1 MEKNI
6 YLDLMDDDEPKKA
19 PVHRAKPAQPVETKP
34 DLSAPRIA
42 PDWAT
47 VNGNEPVPANDNP
60 VLLNPIEKENSNHN
74 TYLDLMDD
82 QEHKF
87 HPNSGVAL
95 GNYLSLY
102 GSNLAANADPLAE
115 QAGKLPAGS
124 LAELRGA
131 MNPTKG
137 KITPAM
143 AAQAIVEARTPPVA
157 PVPAMPVEKPL
168 PQSSGGKWLENYANI
183 ESPDFVGGVP
193 ESAQTYQRSKPTGK
207 VTSKLY
213 KKFGNKPLNIAGQ
226 AAQNALSEDEALMRV
241 RQALYEREM
250 HKIAVQNANKAAAER
265 VAQVEREAQTLG
277 QASKSAKALSVLGT
291 TAGVAGAGL
300 GAYDAYKR
308 MHEGDTYGAALGGLG
323 TVAGLAPMVMGSA
336 GILPAVGAAA
346 PLMMMAHDRI
356 EHLKQHPEDVQLQND
371 RFDPLG
377 MPIR

>member
-1 MEKNI
+1 MATNM

-19 PVHRAKPAQPVETKP
+19 SVHHAKTAKPASNPFDSSP

-60 VLLNPIEKENSNHN
+60 VLLNPIEKEDSNHN

-82 QEHKF
+82 EEHKF
-87 HPNSGVAL
+87 HPNSGAAL

-102 GSNLAANADPLAE
+102 GGDEVANAGTRAE
-115 QAGKLPAGS
+115 QVWKLPAGS
-124 LAELRGA
+124 
-131 MNPTKG
+131 
-137 KITPAM
+137 I
-143 AAQAIVEARTPPVA
+143 AQANAALKESKA
-157 PVPAMPVEKPL
+157 AMT
-168 PQSSGGKWLENYANI
+168 SGGKWLKNWANI
-183 ESPDFVGGVP
+183 NRPEFVGGVP
-193 ESAQTYQRSKPTGK
+193 EASQTFESIKPQGK
-207 VTSKLY
+207 ITSKNY
-213 KKFGNKPLNIAGQ
+213 SRFGTKPLHISGQIAQNELAELAAAQ
-226 AAQNALSEDEALMRV
+226 AAKQ
-241 RQALYEREM
+241 
-250 HKIAVQNANKAAAER
+250 
-265 VAQVEREAQTLG
+265 AQTLEH
-277 QASKSAKALSVLGT
+277 ASKAAKILSGFGK
-291 TAGVAGAGL
+291 TAGVAGVGL

-323 TVAGLAPMVMGSA
+323 TAASIAPMFMGSA

>member
-6 YLDLMDDDEPKKA
+6 YLDLMDDEGPKKV
-19 PVHRAKPAQPVETKP
+19 PVHHAKPTQP
-34 DLSAPRIA
+34 DMSAPRIA

-47 VNGNEPVPANDNP
+47 VNGNEPVPSQDNP
-60 VLLNPIEKENSNHN
+60 VLLNPIEKEDSNHN

-82 QEHKF
+82 EEHKF
-87 HPNSGVAL
+87 HSNSGTDL

-102 GSNLAANADPLAE
+102 GSNLAANAGTRAE
-115 QAGKLPAGS
+115 QVWKLPAGS
-124 LAELRGA
+124 LAELRAA
-131 MNPTKG
+131 MNPTKA

-143 AAQAIVEARTPPVA
+143 AAQALVEARTPPVA
-157 PVPAMPVEKPL
+157 QVPAMPVEKPL
-168 PQSSGGKWLENYANI
+168 PGTSGAKWLENYANI
-183 ESPDFVGGVP
+183 QDPEFSGGVP
-193 ESAQTYQRSKPTGK
+193 EAAQKYQSTKPQGK
-207 VTSKLY
+207 VTGKNF
-213 KKFGNKPLNIAGQ
+213 KRFGNKPLNIAGQ
-226 AAQNALSEDEALMRV
+226 AVQTALSEDEALMRV

-277 QASKSAKALSVLGT
+277 QASKSAKILSGFGK
-291 TAGVAGAGL
+291 TAGVAGVGL

-323 TVAGLAPMVMGSA
+323 TAASIAPMFMGSA